1 MHRGK
6 IVRFA
11 LDMKVEGMP
20 LPNPEVDGANELP
33 PLGRQSRS
41 GRNDRCFSDRA
52 YRWSFIW
59 WEISASVSGLMAY
72 SMRQSMPSQ

>member
-20 LPNPEVDGANELP
+20 LPNPPVDGANDLP
-33 PLGRQSRS
+33 HL
-41 GRNDRCFSDRA
+41 
-52 YRWSFIW
+52 
-59 WEISASVSGLMAY
+59 L
-72 SMRQSMPSQ
+72 